1 MSLLEINSISQHTIE
16 WRKKNTN
23 IVFTNG
29 CFDLLH
35 KGHLDLLSKA
45 STYGDILIV
54 GLNSDSSV
62 RKIKGKERPIENEK
76 IRSKNLLKLNY
87 VNYVI
92 IFDSE
97 TPQDLIKTIVPN
109 VLVKGGDYNDTTII
123 GAKEVIS
130 NGGKVKIIPLTA
142 GNSTSSIIKLQKRYI
157 IINIRL

>member
-1 MSLLEINSISQHTIE
+1 MSLLEINSIIQYTIE

-62 RKIKGKERPIENEK
+62 RKIKGKERPVENEK

-130 NGGKVKIIPLTA
+130 NGGKVKIVPLTA
-142 GNSTSSIIKLQKRYI
+142 GYSTSSIIKLQKR
-157 IINIRL
+157 

>member
-1 MSLLEINSISQHTIE
+1 MSLLEINSVSQHTIE

-35 KGHLDLLSKA
+35 QGHLDLLSKA

-76 IRSKNLLKLNY
+76 IRSKNLLKLKY

-92 IFDSE
+92 IFDSK
-97 TPQDLIKTIVPN
+97 TPQDLIKKIMPN
-109 VLVKGGDYNDTTII
+109 VLVKGDDYNDTTIV
-123 GAKEVIS
+123 GSKEVIS
-130 NGGKVKIIPLTA
+130 NGGKVKIIPLTE
-142 GNSTSSIIKLQKRYI
+142 GYSTSSIIKLQKR
-157 IINIRL
+157 

>member
-1 MSLLEINSISQHTIE
+1 MSLLEINNIRKHTIE

-35 KGHLDLLSKA
+35 RGHLDLLSKA

-76 IRSKNLLKLNY
+76 IRSNNLLKLKY

-92 IFDSE
+92 IFNSE
-97 TPQDLIKTIVPN
+97 TPLDLIKTIMPN
-109 VLVKGGDYNDTTII
+109 VLVKGGDYNATTIV

-130 NGGKVKIIPLTA
+130 NGGKVEIIPLTE
-142 GNSTSSIIKLQKRYI
+142 GYSTSSIIKLQKR
-157 IINIRL
+157 

>member
-1 MSLLEINSISQHTIE
+1 MSLIE
-16 WRKKNTN
+16 LNNLNRWIIKWRKENNN

-35 KGHLDLLSKA
+35 QGHLDLLSKA
-45 STYGDILIV
+45 YSYGDILIV
-54 GLNSDSSV
+54 GLNSDRSV
-62 RKIKGKERPIENEK
+62 RQIKGKERPIENEK

-142 GNSTSSIIKLQKRYI
+142 GYSTSSIIKLQKR
-157 IINIRL
+157 

>member
-35 KGHLDLLSKA
+35 QGHLDLLSKA

-76 IRSKNLLKLNY
+76 IRSNNLLKLKY

-92 IFDSE
+92 IFKSE
-97 TPQDLIKTIVPN
+97 TPRDLIKIIMPN
-109 VLVKGGDYNDTTII
+109 VLVKGGDYNDTTIV

-130 NGGKVKIIPLTA
+130 NGGKVEIIPLTE
-142 GNSTSSIIKLQKRYI
+142 GYSTSSIIKLQKR
-157 IINIRL
+157 

>member
-1 MSLLEINSISQHTIE
+1 MSLLEINSISQKTIE
-16 WRKKNTN
+16 WRKKDTN

-97 TPQDLIKTIVPN
+97 TPQDLIKTSVPN

-142 GNSTSSIIKLQKRYI
+142 GYSTSSIIKLQKR
-157 IINIRL
+157 

>member
-1 MSLLEINSISQHTIE
+1 MSLLEINNISQYTIE

-35 KGHLDLLSKA
+35 QGHIDLLSKA

-62 RKIKGKERPIENEK
+62 RKIKGEDRPFENEK
-76 IRSKNLLKLNY
+76 VRSNNLLKLKY

-92 IFDSE
+92 IFNSE
-97 TPQDLIKTIVPN
+97 TPRDLIKIIMPN
-109 VLVKGGDYNDTTII
+109 VLVKGGDYNDTTIV

-130 NGGKVKIIPLTA
+130 NGGKVKIIPLTE
-142 GNSTSSIIKLQKRYI
+142 GYSTSSIIKLQKR
-157 IINIRL
+157 

>member
-1 MSLLEINSISQHTIE
+1 MSLLEINNISQYTIE

-35 KGHLDLLSKA
+35 QGHLDLLSKA

-62 RKIKGKERPIENEK
+62 RKIKGKDRPIENEK
-76 IRSKNLLKLNY
+76 IRSNNLLKLKY

-97 TPQDLIKTIVPN
+97 TPQDLINTIMPN
-109 VLVKGGDYNDTTII
+109 VLVKGGDYTIDSI
-123 GAKEVIS
+123 VGSRDVLAA
-130 NGGKVKIIPLTA
+130 GGIVEIIPLTP
-142 GNSTSSIIKLQKRYI
+142 GYSTSKTIEKMNR
-157 IINIRL
+157 

>member
-1 MSLLEINSISQHTIE
+1 MSLLEIHTINNKLID
-16 WRKKNTN
+16 WRKNKID

-35 KGHLDLLSKA
+35 KGHIDLLNKA

-62 RKIKGKERPIENEK
+62 KKLKGEERPIENES
-76 IRSKNLLKLNY
+76 IRSKNLLNLQF

-97 TPQDLIKTIVPN
+97 TPKDLVEIIMPD
-109 VLVKGGDYNDTTII
+109 VLVKGGDYNSNNIV

-130 NGGKVKIIPLTA
+130 NGGRVEIVPLTD
-142 GNSTSSIIKLQKRYI
+142 GYSTSSIIESQNR
-157 IINIRL
+157 

>member
-1 MSLLEINSISQHTIE
+1 MSLLEINNISQYTIE

-35 KGHLDLLSKA
+35 QGHLDLLTKA

-62 RKIKGKERPIENEK
+62 RKIKGEERPFENEK
-76 IRSKNLLKLNY
+76 VRSNNLLKLKY

-92 IFDSE
+92 IFNSE
-97 TPQDLIKTIVPN
+97 TPRDLIKTIMPN
-109 VLVKGGDYNDTTII
+109 VLVKGGDYNDTTIV

-130 NGGKVKIIPLTA
+130 NGGKVEIIPLTE
-142 GNSTSSIIKLQKRYI
+142 GYSTSSIIKLQKR
-157 IINIRL
+157 

>member
-1 MSLLEINSISQHTIE
+1 MSLLEIDSISQHTIE
-16 WRKKNTN
+16 WRKKNIN

-142 GNSTSSIIKLQKRYI
+142 GYSTSSIIKLQKR
-157 IINIRL
+157 

>member
-1 MSLLEINSISQHTIE
+1 MSLLEIDSISQHTIE
-16 WRKKNTN
+16 WRKKNIN

-109 VLVKGGDYNDTTII
+109 VLVKGGDYNDTIII

-142 GNSTSSIIKLQKRYI
+142 GYSTSSIIKLQKR
-157 IINIRL
+157 

>member
-1 MSLLEINSISQHTIE
+1 MSLLEINNISRHTIDWQE
-16 WRKKNTN
+16 KNTN

-35 KGHLDLLSKA
+35 KGHLDLLNKA

-76 IRSKNLLKLNY
+76 IRSENLLKLKY

-97 TPQDLIKTIVPN
+97 TPQELIKTIMPN
-109 VLVKGGDYNDTTII
+109 VLVKGGDYNKNTVV

-130 NGGKVKIIPLTA
+130 NGGKVKIIPLTE
-142 GNSTSSIIKLQKRYI
+142 GYSTSLIIKL
-157 IINIRL
+157 